1 MNRSSSGL
9 CNDQS
14 TGILVTVC
22 LEWHTG
28 DKCNI
33 GMLSN
38 AVDIKHVSL
47 INQGIVSSMSRC
59 SRLSASDFDKTR
71 VSTAFSLKL
80 FT

>member
-1 MNRSSSGL
+1 MNHSSSGL

-28 DKCNI
+28 DKRDI
-33 GMLSN
+33 GILSN

-47 INQGIVSSMSRC
+47 INQGIVSCLSGC
-59 SRLSASDFDKTR
+59 SLTVSFRL
-71 VSTAFSLKL
+71 
-80 FT
+80 